1 MMVLPDRCI
10 STYPAVFINRLS
22 DACMGC
28 TMIKNIENG
37 QMPGFY
43 ETMMYAVLLLT
54 EIGIVIVSLLRS
66 AISI

>member
-1 MMVLPDRCI
+1 M
-10 STYPAVFINRLS
+10 T
-22 DACMGC
+22 
-28 TMIKNIENG
+28 KNIENG